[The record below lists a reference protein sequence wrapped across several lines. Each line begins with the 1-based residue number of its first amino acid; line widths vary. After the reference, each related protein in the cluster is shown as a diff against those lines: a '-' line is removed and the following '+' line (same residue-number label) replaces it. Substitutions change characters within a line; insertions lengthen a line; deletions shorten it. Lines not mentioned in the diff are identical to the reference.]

1 MTIKLFTDSSA
12 DLPKELIQRYDIEV
26 VPLLVI
32 DGDQQYEDNV
42 TLDPADLFRGMRE
55 GKVYKTSQIS
65 YQTLYD
71 RLKPYA
77 EQGQSCLYLAF
88 SSELSGTYQTGVM
101 VKNDILEQYPD
112 FELEVLDTKCA
123 SLGEGMVVLK
133 IAELAQQGKSMAE
146 LLAAASFFA
155 RHMEHI
161 FTVDDLKYLLR
172 GGRVSP
178 IAAFIGGILQIK
190 PILDVEDGKLIPI
203 EKVRGRKK
211 VFQRMIEIIR
221 ERGVALDKQTI
232 GISHGDDLEGAEQL
246 AAMIREAFGTPEIVI
261 SMIGASV
268 GAHSGPGTMAIYFL
282 NQEWNAV
289 S

>member
-1 MTIKLFTDSSA
+1 MTIKIFTDSAA
-12 DLPKELIQRYDIEV
+12 DLPKELVQRHGIEV
-26 VPLLVI
+26 VPLMVI
-32 DGDQQYEDNV
+32 DGDKEYEDNV
-42 TLDPADLFRGMRE
+42 TLDPADMFRGMRQ
-55 GKVYKTSQIS
+55 GTAYKTSQIS
-65 YQTLYD
+65 YQTLYS
-71 RLKPYA
+71 RLSSYA

-88 SSELSGTYQTGVM
+88 SSALSGTYQTGVM
-101 VKNDILEQYPD
+101 VKNDLLEQYPD

-123 SLGEGMVVLK
+123 SFGEGMVVLK
-133 IAELAQQGKSMAE
+133 TAELAAQGKGMAE
-146 LLAAASFFA
+146 LVEAAAFYA

-211 VFQRMIEIIR
+211 ALQRMVEIIR

-232 GISHGDDLEGAEQL
+232 GISHGDDLEAAEQV
-246 AAMIREAFGTPEIVI
+246 ASMIREAFGTPEVLI
-261 SMIGASV
+261 STVGASV
-268 GAHSGPGTMAIYFL
+268 GAHSGPGTLAIFFL
-282 NQEWNAV
+282 NKERD
-289 S
+289 